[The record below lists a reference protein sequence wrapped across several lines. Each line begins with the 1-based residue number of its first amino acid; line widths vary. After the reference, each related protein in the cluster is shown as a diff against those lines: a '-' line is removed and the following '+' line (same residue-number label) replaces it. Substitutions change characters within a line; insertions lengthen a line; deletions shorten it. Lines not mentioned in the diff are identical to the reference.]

1 MSSSLAGLLA
11 IAYGAV
17 FALFGYPIFRIFL
30 PIYGGIIGYILGV
43 TVVAPD
49 YPIAA
54 LAIAVILAILFASA
68 AYLYW
73 SAMIGLAGAI
83 LGYGLV
89 TVIVGA
95 LWPSAVYTPLLIG
108 LVGALAGSFVFIYAK
123 DAMVMVASALNGAMI
138 VAWGLRTW
146 LYPGSRVLDSLTL
159 IAFVLVAIAGLV
171 VQIKFFGQQRKYSPK
186 NTDEPTKNVTSFR

>member
-1 MSSSLAGLLA
+1 MSSSLAGVLA

-54 LAIAVILAILFASA
+54 LVVAVILAIVFAGA

-73 SAMIGLAGAI
+73 SVMIGIAGAI

-89 TVIVGA
+89 TAVVGA
-95 LWPSAVYTPLLIG
+95 LWPSADYTPLLIG
-108 LVGALAGSFVFIYAK
+108 LAGAVAGSFVFIYAK

-138 VAWGLRTW
+138 VAWGFRTL
-146 LYPGSRVLDSLTL
+146 LYPGSRILDSFTIL
-159 IAFVLVAIAGLV
+159 AFVLVAIAGLV
-171 VQIKFFGQQRKYSPK
+171 VQIKFFGQQRKYSQK
-186 NTDEPTKNVTSFR
+186 TIDEPAKVRK

>member
-1 MSSSLAGLLA
+1 MSSSLAGVLA

-17 FALFGYPIFRIFL
+17 FALFGYPIFRILL

-54 LAIAVILAILFASA
+54 LVVAVILAILFASA

-73 SAMIGLAGAI
+73 SVMIGLAGAI

-95 LWPSAVYTPLLIG
+95 LWPSADYTPLLVG
-108 LVGALAGSFVFIYAK
+108 LAGALAGSTIFIYAK
-123 DAMVMVASALNGAMI
+123 DTMVMVASALNGAMI
-138 VAWGLRTW
+138 VAWGFRAW
-146 LYPGSRVLDSLTL
+146 LYPGSRILDSFT
-159 IAFVLVAIAGLV
+159 IIVFVIVAITGLA
-171 VQIKFFGQQRKYSPK
+171 VQLKFFGQQRNYSPK
-186 NTDEPTKNVTSFR
+186 TINEPAKDKK

>member
-1 MSSSLAGLLA
+1 MSSSLAGVLA
-11 IAYGAV
+11 MAYGAV

-49 YPIAA
+49 YPVAA
-54 LAIAVILAILFASA
+54 LVVAVILAILFASA

-73 SAMIGLAGAI
+73 SVMIGLAGAI

-89 TVIVGA
+89 TVVVGA
-95 LWPSAVYTPLLIG
+95 LWPSAAYTPLLVG
-108 LVGALAGSFVFIYAK
+108 LVGALAGSFVFVYAK
-123 DAMVMVASALNGAMI
+123 DVMVMVASALNGAMI
-138 VAWGLRTW
+138 VAWGLRAW
-146 LYPGSRVLDSLTL
+146 LYPGSRILDSFTI
-159 IAFVLVAIAGLV
+159 IAFVLVAVTGLV

-186 NTDEPTKNVTSFR
+186 NIGEPTKDMP

>member
-1 MSSSLAGLLA
+1 MSSSLPGVLA
-11 IAYGAV
+11 MAYGAV

-43 TVVAPD
+43 TVVAPE
-49 YPIAA
+49 YPMAA
-54 LAIAVILAILFASA
+54 LVVAVILAILFAGA

-73 SAMIGLAGAI
+73 SVMIGLAGAI

-89 TVIVGA
+89 TVVVGA
-95 LWPSAVYTPLLIG
+95 LWPSATYTPLLVG

-123 DAMVMVASALNGAMI
+123 DVMVMVASALNGAMI

-146 LYPGSRVLDSLTL
+146 LYPGSRILDSITL
-159 IAFVLVAIAGLV
+159 IAFVLVAVTGLA
-171 VQIKFFGQQRKYSPK
+171 VQIKFFGQQRKYSNRLPLYK
-186 NTDEPTKNVTSFR
+186 EGVEAR

>member
-1 MSSSLAGLLA
+1 MSSALAGVLA

-17 FALFGYPIFRIFL
+17 FALFGYPIFRILL
-30 PIYGGIIGYILGV
+30 PIYGGIVGYILGI

-54 LAIAVILAILFASA
+54 LVVAVILAILFASA

-73 SAMIGLAGAI
+73 SVMIGIAGAV

-89 TVIVGA
+89 AVIVGA
-95 LWPSAVYTPLLIG
+95 LWPSADYTPLLIG
-108 LVGALAGSFVFIYAK
+108 LAGAVAGSYVFIYAK

-138 VAWGLRTW
+138 VAWGFRAW
-146 LYPGSRVLDSLTL
+146 FYPGSRILDFFTILV
-159 IAFVLVAIAGLV
+159 FVVVAVTGLA
-171 VQIKFFGQQRKYSPK
+171 VQLKFFGQQRKYSQK
-186 NTDEPTKNVTSFR
+186 TIDEPAKVKK

>member
-1 MSSSLAGLLA
+1 MSSSLAGVLA

-30 PIYGGIIGYILGV
+30 PIYGGIVGYILGV

-54 LAIAVILAILFASA
+54 LVIAVILAILFAGA

-73 SAMIGLAGAI
+73 SVMIGIAGAI

-89 TVIVGA
+89 TAVVGA
-95 LWPSAVYTPLLIG
+95 LWPSADYTPLLIG
-108 LVGALAGSFVFIYAK
+108 LAGAVAGSFVFIYAK

-138 VAWGLRTW
+138 VAWGFRTV
-146 LYPGSRVLDSLTL
+146 LYPGSRILDSFTIL
-159 IAFVLVAIAGLV
+159 AFVLVAIAGLV
-171 VQIKFFGQQRKYSPK
+171 VQLKFFGQQRKYSQK
-186 NTDEPTKNVTSFR
+186 TIDEPAKVKK

>member
-1 MSSSLAGLLA
+1 MSSSLAGVLA
-11 IAYGAV
+11 IAYGAI

-30 PIYGGIIGYILGV
+30 PIYGGIVGYIVGV

-54 LAIAVILAILFASA
+54 LIVAAILAFLFAGA

-73 SAMIGLAGAI
+73 SVMIGIAGAI

-89 TVIVGA
+89 TVVVGA
-95 LWPSAVYTPLLIG
+95 LWPSATYTPLLIG
-108 LVGALAGSFVFIYAK
+108 LVGALAGSYVFIYAK

-146 LYPGSRVLDSLTL
+146 LYPGSRVLDSFTI
-159 IAFVLVAIAGLV
+159 IAFVLVAITGLV
-171 VQIKFFGQQRKYSPK
+171 VQRKFFGQQRKYSQKIIDKPAK
-186 NTDEPTKNVTSFR
+186 DKK

>member
-1 MSSSLAGLLA
+1 MSSALAGVLA
-11 IAYGAV
+11 MAYGAV

-43 TVVAPD
+43 TVVAPE

-54 LAIAVILAILFASA
+54 LVVAVILAILFAGA

-73 SAMIGLAGAI
+73 SVMIGLAGAM

-89 TVIVGA
+89 TVVVGA
-95 LWPSAVYTPLLIG
+95 LWPSATYTPLLVG

-123 DAMVMVASALNGAMI
+123 DVMVMVASALNGAMI

-146 LYPGSRVLDSLTL
+146 LYPGSRILDSITL
-159 IAFVLVAIAGLV
+159 IAFVLVAITGLA

-186 NTDEPTKNVTSFR
+186 KIDGPATDIP

>member
-1 MSSSLAGLLA
+1 MSSSLVGLLA
-11 IAYGAV
+11 MAYGAV
-17 FALFGYPIFRIFL
+17 FALFGYPIFRILL
-30 PIYGGIIGYILGV
+30 PIYGAMIGYIVGV

-54 LAIAVILAILFASA
+54 LVIAVILAILFASA

-73 SAMIGLAGAI
+73 SVMIGLAGAI

-89 TVIVGA
+89 TVVVGA
-95 LWPSAVYTPLLIG
+95 LWPSATYTPLLVG

-123 DAMVMVASALNGAMI
+123 DVMVMVASALNGAMI

-146 LYPGSRVLDSLTL
+146 LYPGSRILDSFTIL
-159 IAFVLVAIAGLV
+159 AFVLVAITGLV
-171 VQIKFFGQQRKYSPK
+171 VQLKFFGQQRKYSQK
-186 NTDEPTKNVTSFR
+186 TINEPAKDNK

>member
-1 MSSSLAGLLA
+1 MSSSIAGVLAM
-11 IAYGAV
+11 AYGAV

-30 PIYGGIIGYILGV
+30 PIYGGVIGYILGV
-43 TVVAPD
+43 TVVAPE

-54 LAIAVILAILFASA
+54 LAVAVILAILFASA

-73 SAMIGLAGAI
+73 SVMIGLAGAI

-89 TVIVGA
+89 TVVVGA
-95 LWPSAVYTPLLIG
+95 LWPSATYTPLLVG

-123 DAMVMVASALNGAMI
+123 DVMVMVASALNGAMI

-146 LYPGSRVLDSLTL
+146 LYPGSRILDSFTI
-159 IAFVLVAIAGLV
+159 IAFVLVAITGIV
-171 VQIKFFGQQRKYSPK
+171 VQIKFFGQQRKYSKK
-186 NTDEPTKNVTSFR
+186 NIDEPTRDIT

>member
-1 MSSSLAGLLA
+1 MSGTLAGLLA
-11 IAYGAV
+11 IAYGAA

-30 PIYGGIIGYILGV
+30 PIYGGIVGYILGV

-54 LAIAVILAILFASA
+54 IFIAVILAILFASA

-95 LWPSAVYTPLLIG
+95 LWPSATFIPLLVG
-108 LVGALAGSFVFIYAK
+108 LVGALVGFFVFIYTK

-138 VAWGLRTW
+138 VAWGFRAM
-146 LYPGSRVLDSLTL
+146 LYPGSRVLDSFT
-159 IAFVLVAIAGLV
+159 IIVFVLMAITGLV
-171 VQIKFFGQQRKYSPK
+171 VQFKYFGQQRKYSQK
-186 NTDEPTKNVTSFR
+186 TTAPTS

>member
-1 MSSSLAGLLA
+1 MSSALAGVLA

-17 FALFGYPIFRIFL
+17 FALFGYPIFRILL
-30 PIYGGIIGYILGV
+30 PIYGAIVGYILGI

-54 LAIAVILAILFASA
+54 LVVAVILAILFASA

-73 SAMIGLAGAI
+73 SVMIGIAGAI

-89 TVIVGA
+89 AVIVGA
-95 LWPSAVYTPLLIG
+95 LWPSADYTPLLIG
-108 LVGALAGSFVFIYAK
+108 LAGAAAGSYVFIYAK

-138 VAWGLRTW
+138 VAWGFRAW
-146 LYPGSRVLDSLTL
+146 FYPGSRILDFFT
-159 IAFVLVAIAGLV
+159 IIVFVIVAVTGLA
-171 VQIKFFGQQRKYSPK
+171 VQLKLFGKQRKYSQK
-186 NTDEPTKNVTSFR
+186 AINEPAKDKK